1 MKKISTK
8 KQLFYSI
15 VYYPEPVNSD
25 INWAEIKNA
34 IGTNYR
40 KQTVYETAK
49 FLLDNPNFG
58 KGNKVIEKI
67 RKCYYCFDIQKIYSE
82 NDYNNF
88 EACSGALGG
97 NGILIIGGNK
107 RIIAYA
113 MKIINRDLK
122 FQPLKLSHWSDCLDR
137 RDQANKE
144 EKNTVIDEKIECF

>member
-67 RKCYYCFDIQKIYSE
+67 RKCYYCFDIGSQDKKLYFSE
-82 NDYNNF
+82 KHRAKKTKMPR
-88 EACSGALGG
+88 EL
-97 NGILIIGGNK
+97 LHL
-107 RIIAYA
+107 R
-113 MKIINRDLK
+113 L
-122 FQPLKLSHWSDCLDR
+122 H
-137 RDQANKE
+137 
-144 EKNTVIDEKIECF
+144 